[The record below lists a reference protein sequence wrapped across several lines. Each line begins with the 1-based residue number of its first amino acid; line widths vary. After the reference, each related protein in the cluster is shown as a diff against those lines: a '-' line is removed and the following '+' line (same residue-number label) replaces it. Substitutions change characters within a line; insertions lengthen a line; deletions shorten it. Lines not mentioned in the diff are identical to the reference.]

1 MGWPRKLPEDRA
13 QGEHTKGMGSAELA
27 HGGTRRRL
35 LAEPR
40 SLPAEDRAQKSR
52 HGEHVLPVQHT

>member
-1 MGWPRKLPEDRA
+1 MGWLRKLPEDRA

-40 SLPAEDRAQKSR
+40 PLPAEDRAQKYPLLSD
-52 HGEHVLPVQHT
+52 